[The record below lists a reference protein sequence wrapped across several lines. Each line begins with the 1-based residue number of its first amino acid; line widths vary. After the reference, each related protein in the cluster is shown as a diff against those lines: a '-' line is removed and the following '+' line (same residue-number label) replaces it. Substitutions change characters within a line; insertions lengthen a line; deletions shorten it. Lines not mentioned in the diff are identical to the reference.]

1 MKKRKRLLVILSTFV
16 MAAQPMCVAAEMQD
30 AEGFG
35 AVEEI
40 WADEENEEEFS
51 AAPEGGNEDLN
62 GFQAEIFTEENDRIE
77 DYRKIPVNSVNTA
90 FQGVLSNDKCVICLP
105 RHSLKASS
113 KSQ

>member
-16 MAAQPMCVAAEMQD
+16 MAAQPLCVAAEMQD

-51 AAPEGGNEDLN
+51 AAPEVGNEDLN
-62 GFQAEIFTEENDRIE
+62 GFQAEIFTEENDRKCKGLVRSSGAE
-77 DYRKIPVNSVNTA
+77 LCGGLQPVSG
-90 FQGVLSNDKCVICLP
+90 Q
-105 RHSLKASS
+105 R
-113 KSQ
+113 

>member
-40 WADEENEEEFS
+40 WAGEENEEEFS
-51 AAPEGGNEDLN
+51 AAP
-62 GFQAEIFTEENDRIE
+62 
-77 DYRKIPVNSVNTA
+77 
-90 FQGVLSNDKCVICLP
+90 
-105 RHSLKASS
+105 
-113 KSQ
+113 

>member
-40 WADEENEEEFS
+40 WADEGNEEEF
-51 AAPEGGNEDLN
+51 AAL
-62 GFQAEIFTEENDRIE
+62 TK
-77 DYRKIPVNSVNTA
+77 KIDEM
-90 FQGVLSNDKCVICLP
+90 LSK
-105 RHSLKASS
+105 K
-113 KSQ
+113 

>member
-40 WADEENEEEFS
+40 WADEGNEEEF
-51 AAPEGGNEDLN
+51 
-62 GFQAEIFTEENDRIE
+62 EIGRAH
-77 DYRKIPVNSVNTA
+77 V
-90 FQGVLSNDKCVICLP
+90 
-105 RHSLKASS
+105 
-113 KSQ
+113 